1 MNKADF
7 KITKGQIKNGN
18 NSTREIIQGHTV
30 FSAATICA
38 SLQSRNA
45 SPVAVTSWDTRKD
58 GRRCWRGKQGRE
70 MERKWGEAIEE
81 EGKHMNMGFMLT
93 TKSPKLLTIGQQ
105 LVKHSP
111 LAQGWSD
118 FSCKG
123 DTRT

>member
-18 NSTREIIQGHTV
+18 NSTREIIPGHTV

-81 EGKHMNMGFMLT
+81 EGKHEHGIYAHNQVSQIVNNWAVISET
-93 TKSPKLLTIGQQ
+93 LL
-105 LVKHSP
+105 
-111 LAQGWSD
+111 
-118 FSCKG
+118 
-123 DTRT
+123 